1 MGSEN
6 AISCRTI
13 LHILANNNIS
23 TFNPSERRPGGKLTR
38 CNIKGKGTMATA
50 MNPSML
56 EAHPIPS
63 EFNMRGAASG
73 SAPPNELR
81 KKVLPAN
88 TLAT

>member
-1 MGSEN
+1 
-6 AISCRTI
+6 
-13 LHILANNNIS
+13 
-23 TFNPSERRPGGKLTR
+23 
-38 CNIKGKGTMATA
+38 

-63 EFNMRGAASG
+63 ALSMRGAASG

-88 TLAT
+88 TLAA

>member
-1 MGSEN
+1 
-6 AISCRTI
+6 
-13 LHILANNNIS
+13 
-23 TFNPSERRPGGKLTR
+23 
-38 CNIKGKGTMATA
+38 

-63 EFNMRGAASG
+63 AFSMRGAASG

-88 TLAT
+88 TLAA